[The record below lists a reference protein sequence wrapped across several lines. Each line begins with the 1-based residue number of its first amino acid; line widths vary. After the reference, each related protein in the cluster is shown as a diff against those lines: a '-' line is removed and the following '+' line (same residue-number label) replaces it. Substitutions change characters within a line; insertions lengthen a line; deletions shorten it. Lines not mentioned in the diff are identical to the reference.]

1 MNTRFVSA
9 AAALVLTLA
18 APASSAF
25 AQSYTAPAGLPTA
38 VTPGGYGT
46 APHAYDDV
54 TTGSIGR
61 RTPDSSAKAGNA
73 DENDKPVWNTGS
85 TSGGPAY

>member
-18 APASSAF
+18 APSAF

-38 VTPGGYGT
+38 VVPGGYG
-46 APHAYDDV
+46 AGVHAYDDL

-73 DENDKPVWNTGS
+73 DQNSKPVWNTGS